1 MRALLLLGLLASAC
15 AHSGV
20 RDLSGREVAYFQAL
34 STELSH
40 ADGVLK
46 EIAAGNRVTEERA
59 VSEVVQYQTKVEA
72 SRLVYSVREVL
83 TAPKGDQAP
92 FVQATRNK
100 VVLLQLASLADLL
113 DERVSAEL
121 AVGDERR
128 RQLAKLTRQ
137 LRETVGDVVES
148 GQSIHQYLDR
158 SGSQEILDVIA
169 ETKRQLDAFQG
180 SIADAEKSNA
190 AIAVLQEKSEKADKA
205 VTQTSDAINRLID
218 LWGRLNKAGH

>member
-1 MRALLLLGLLASAC
+1 MRALPWLVLFATAC

-34 STELSH
+34 SAELSH
-40 ADGVLK
+40 ADGVLG

-59 VSEVVQYQTKVEA
+59 VSEVAQYQAKVEA

-83 TAPKGDQAP
+83 TAPKGDHAP
-92 FVQATRNK
+92 FIQATRNK

-113 DERVSAEL
+113 SERVSAEM
-121 AVGDERR
+121 AIGDERR

-137 LRETVGDVVES
+137 LRATVGDVVES

-158 SGSQEILDVIA
+158 SGSQEVLDIIV

-180 SIADAEKSNA
+180 SVAEAEKSNA
-190 AIAVLQEKSEKADKA
+190 AIAVLQDKGEKADRA
-205 VTQTSDAINRLID
+205 VTQTSDAINRLVD
-218 LWGRLNKAGH
+218 LWGRLNKEGR

>member
-1 MRALLLLGLLASAC
+1 MRALLLLCLLATAC

-20 RDLSGREVAYFQAL
+20 RDLSGREVAYFEAL
-34 STELSH
+34 SAELSH

-59 VSEVVQYQTKVEA
+59 VSEVVQYQAKVEA

-100 VVLLQLASLADLL
+100 VVLLQLASLAGLL

-180 SIADAEKSNA
+180 SIAEAEKSNG